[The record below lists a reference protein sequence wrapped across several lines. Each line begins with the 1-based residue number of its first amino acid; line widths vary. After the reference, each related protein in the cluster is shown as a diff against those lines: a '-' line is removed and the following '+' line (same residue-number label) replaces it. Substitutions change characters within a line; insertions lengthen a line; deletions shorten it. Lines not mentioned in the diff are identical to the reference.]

1 MVVYIDCVFLLNS
14 LIDGLLLYFTG
25 YLAGVERKIFRLL
38 LAALLGGI
46 YAVAVFFPFGAVLA
60 WVPVKLLAGMAMVF
74 FSYGKHYF
82 GKLFFAFCGLSCGLA
97 GLVFACSLLCET
109 QLIYGG
115 VYLLPVR
122 FSHLAAGTVLC
133 FALLYCF
140 FRGSLRHRMEGGI
153 IKVSCEIAGQEVT
166 LRTLLDSG
174 NTLCDDITG
183 APVLVVEG
191 AVLLPVWP
199 EDVRPYLTNS
209 YLGKPAQTMAALE
222 KIQEKPA
229 LRLLP
234 YRSVGT
240 ASGMLLACTACHAKI
255 GIYQREKLTVALSP
269 TPVSERK
276 EFDALWGGPVR

>member
-14 LIDGLLLYFTG
+14 LMDGLLLYFTG
-25 YLAGVERKIFRLL
+25 YLAGIERKILRLL
-38 LAALLGGI
+38 FGALLGGI
-46 YAVAVFFPFGAVLA
+46 YAAAVFFPFGAVLA
-60 WVPVKLLAGMAMVF
+60 CVPAKLLAGMAMVF
-74 FSYGKHYF
+74 FSYGKHHF
-82 GKLFFAFCGLSCGLA
+82 GKLFFIFCGLSCGLA
-97 GLVFACSLLCET
+97 GVVFACSLLCKT

-122 FSHLAAGTVLC
+122 FGHLAAGTVLC

-140 FRGSLRHRMEGGI
+140 SRGSLRHRVEGGI
-153 IKVSCEIAGQEVT
+153 IKVSCEIAGQKVT
-166 LRTLLDSG
+166 LRTLLDNG

-199 EDVRPYLTNS
+199 EAVRPYLTNS
-209 YLGKPAQTMAALE
+209 YLGKPMQTMAALE
-222 KIQEKPA
+222 KVQEKPA

-234 YRSVGT
+234 YRSIGT

-255 GIYQREKLTVALSP
+255 GFYQREKLTVALSP